1 MADGIRATPTIACTT
16 SSLRNRSRCAK
27 RRPPVS
33 TVTNK
38 ANAMS
43 STGIWLGEVRPSGNA
58 CANTWRTPRFSRYLI
73 TANQSTPA
81 ADRFARITH
90 FQAGRCP
97 PKSATVALH
106 RPVPPSDFRCVS
118 QLNDIKGVLQDDAP
132 LSLPQT
138 DFFGMKR
145 LPSGF
150 SGTISDWRG
159 LKFPAA
165 FAERAGAP
173 TKARSPGQP
182 DVLPVGSGPQAHLH
196 GVNSARTWCYR
207 SNARAFVRRLAPDR
221 LV

>member
-1 MADGIRATPTIACTT
+1 MAEGIRATPTIACTT

-33 TVTNK
+33 TVANK

-118 QLNDIKGVLQDDAP
+118 QLNDIKGVLRDDA
-132 LSLPQT
+132 
-138 DFFGMKR
+138 
-145 LPSGF
+145 LPSFTKLILLGSKLVGGRGGAD
-150 SGTISDWRG
+150 SGSLTPRERH
-159 LKFPAA
+159 
-165 FAERAGAP
+165 FAQRP
-173 TKARSPGQP
+173 LPVRKIVPSARSFELECSIAKGHRP
-182 DVLPVGSGPQAHLH
+182 LL
-196 GVNSARTWCYR
+196 
-207 SNARAFVRRLAPDR
+207 
-221 LV
+221 